1 MGDSA
6 LFDGEVAAG
15 PCPTL
20 FSPDPDAAMDA
31 LRMNAAKAHYDIQ
44 RMVKVFFSH
53 EIVNLRDAVAI
64 VKKPR

>member
-44 RMVKVFFSH
+44 RMVT
-53 EIVNLRDAVAI
+53 R
-64 VKKPR
+64 